1 MYVSIVVH
9 VSVEED
15 LVSSSIIQPFP
26 LQQLATIFFTFIY
39 SFVHVCICGGACV
52 PQLAGVGAFYYMV
65 HCVRL
70 GGKHRHL
77 LSRLACLYL
86 SIEDGSH

>member
-52 PQLAGVGAFYYMV
+52 PQLAGVGAFYYV
-65 HCVRL
+65 GSGDLTQVIISGL
-70 GGKHRHL
+70 V
-77 LSRLACLYL
+77 A
-86 SIEDGSH
+86 SIVTC